1 MTTEKTSPEAVSTE
15 DWTSEGYMPTW
26 RRRIK
31 EKRKIK
37 YITKLSDIPQ
47 LSDDERKRMER
58 VTDFFK
64 FRTNSYYLS
73 LINWDDP
80 NDPIKRLIL
89 PDEAELTDTVSLL
102 DASHEA
108 AVTVAPGTEH
118 KYTTTGL
125 ILISRVC
132 GAQCR
137 FCFRKRIF
145 MPDNTEITPDLE
157 PAYRYFEKHPEIT
170 NVLLTGG
177 DAFMLSTKKIA
188 EVLKRL
194 RSIPHVKIIRFG
206 SKLPAFNP
214 YRFIDDPELLDVLR
228 NFSKPTERIY
238 IVCQFNHP
246 NELSDVARHA
256 IDKLVR
262 RGVIMINQTPILVGI
277 NDNADTLVSLF
288 RNLAQTGVPPY
299 YVFQCRPT
307 RGNAHFKTTLI
318 DGIKITE
325 AAKKRVSGLGKRF
338 RYAGSHASGKIEI
351 LGYDNDWQYFKYHQ
365 SKDPK
370 YYGQL
375 FKLPRKDDAT
385 WWDDWMPSGESFTL
399 DTCPEAV
406 LGSGTS

>member
-1 MTTEKTSPEAVSTE
+1 MTIEKTSPKTVADE
-15 DWTSEGYMPTW
+15 DRATGLYMPEW

-31 EKRKIK
+31 DKRKIK
-37 YITKLSDIPQ
+37 YINKLSQVPE
-47 LSDDERKRMER
+47 LSDEEHGRMEK
-58 VTDFFK
+58 VAEFFK

-80 NDPIKRLIL
+80 DDPIKKLIL
-89 PDEAELTDTVSLL
+89 PDEEELADTVSLL

-125 ILISRVC
+125 ILVSRVC

-157 PAYRYFEKHPEIT
+157 PAYKYISEHKEIT

-188 EVLKRL
+188 EVLERL
-194 RSIPHVKIIRFG
+194 RAIPHVRIVRFG

-214 YRFIDDPELLDVLR
+214 YRFIDDPELLDLLESY
-228 NFSKPTERIY
+228 SKTNERIY
-238 IVCQFNHP
+238 IVCQFNHA
-246 NELSDVARHA
+246 NELSDVARQA
-256 IDKLVR
+256 IDMILK
-262 RGVIMINQTPILVGI
+262 RGIIMINQTPILVGI
-277 NDNADTLVSLF
+277 NDDPDTLTDLF
-288 RNLAQTGVPPY
+288 RNLAETGIPPY

-307 RGNAHFKTTLI
+307 RGNAHFKTSMV
-318 DGIKITE
+318 DGIDITE
-325 AAKKRVSGLGKRF
+325 TAKKRISGLAKRF

-351 LGYDNDWQYFKYHQ
+351 LGYDDEWQYFKYHQ

-370 YYGQL
+370 YYGQF
-375 FKLPRKDDAT
+375 FKLPRKNDAK
-385 WWDDWMPSGESFTL
+385 WWDDWMPDGESFTL
-399 DTCPEAV
+399 DKCPVAK